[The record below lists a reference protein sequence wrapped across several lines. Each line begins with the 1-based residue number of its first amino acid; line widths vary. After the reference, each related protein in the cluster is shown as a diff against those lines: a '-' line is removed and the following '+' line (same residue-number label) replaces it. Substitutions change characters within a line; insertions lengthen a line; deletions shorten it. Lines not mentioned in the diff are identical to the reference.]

1 MQRVKPPSG
10 TNAANLPNAMLHA
23 TKKIRNDF
31 LARFRRMRS
40 RVGDILDRTQ
50 DSTHIIVIRQTLIFR

>member
-1 MQRVKPPSG
+1 MQRVKPSG

-40 RVGDILDRTQ
+40 RVGDILDGTHSRL
-50 DSTHIIVIRQTLIFR
+50 DSYCGIVDR